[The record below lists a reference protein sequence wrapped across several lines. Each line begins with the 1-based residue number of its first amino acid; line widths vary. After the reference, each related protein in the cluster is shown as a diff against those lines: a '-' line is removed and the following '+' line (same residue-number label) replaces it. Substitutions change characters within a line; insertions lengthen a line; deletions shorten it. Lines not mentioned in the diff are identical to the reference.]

1 MQSEV
6 QQLFFQRSLRIRQPQ
21 RRAMVLLVVLV
32 VIALLSLAGYSFS
45 ELMLAEYQA
54 AQVSGRQIQAH
65 ALSDS
70 GLELLKTFLAQDAAI
85 IAEEGGLYDNP
96 ETMQGRIVV
105 EDENPRGRG
114 RFTILAPQLDD
125 NGILDGVR
133 YGVENESTRLNLN
146 TLLLA
151 EQYQEG
157 GGRTLLLSLP
167 GMTDEIADAILD
179 WIDADDEIREY
190 GAEMEYYSGLDPPY
204 APKNGPL
211 ESVEELLLVRGVTP
225 QLLFGPDANRNG
237 MVDSYEPD
245 GTVVGNFDN
254 ADGTMNRGWSA
265 YLTLYSAE
273 KNLNPD
279 GEKKIDLNGE
289 DMQVLFDE
297 LSARFEPSWATFI
310 VAYRQSGPYTGSQAG
325 ERDASGELDLSRPGR
340 VPLTSVLDLIGAKVQ
355 VRFQGDRESTVLES
369 PFAEVPLAMN
379 VYLPPLLEQVAV
391 NTAPVIP
398 GRININQAP
407 RVILLGIPGMTEE
420 IADEILSRREYEPD
434 ENQNQRRHE
443 TWLASEGIVTLTEM
457 KAMFPFIT
465 TGGNVYRAQVVGYYD
480 EGGPAARIETV
491 IDTNGPL
498 PRVVFWRDL
507 SHLGRGYAL
516 ETLGLADTSEN

>member
-1 MQSEV
+1 MNV
-6 QQLFFQRSLRIRQPQ
+6 SLRASTHP

-54 AQVSGRQIQAH
+54 AQVSGRKLQAH
-65 ALSDS
+65 ALADS
-70 GLELLKTFLAQDAAI
+70 GLEMLKTFLAQETTI
-85 IAEEGGLYDNP
+85 INEQGGLFDNP

-114 RFTILAPQLDD
+114 RFTILAPQLDE
-125 NGILDGVR
+125 NGILNGVR
-133 YGVENESTRLNLN
+133 FGVENESTRLNLN

-151 EQYQEG
+151 EQYQEN

-167 GMTDEIADAILD
+167 GMTEEIADAILD
-179 WIDADDEIREY
+179 WMDADDDIREY
-190 GAEMEYYSGLDPPY
+190 GAEIEFYTGLEPPY

-225 QLLFGPDANRNG
+225 ELLFGPDANRNG

-245 GTVVGNFDN
+245 GTTVGDFDN
-254 ADGTMNRGWSA
+254 SMGTMNRGWSA

-273 KNLNPD
+273 SNLNPD
-279 GEKKIDLNGE
+279 GEAKIDLNGE
-289 DMQVLFDE
+289 DMQVLFDA
-297 LSARFEPSWATFI
+297 LSARFEPSWATYI
-310 VAYRQSGPYTGSQAG
+310 VAYRQNGPYTGSESGEAG
-325 ERDASGELDLSRPGR
+325 ATGELDLSRPGR
-340 VPLTSVLDLIGAKVQ
+340 IPLTSVLDMVGTKVQ
-355 VRFQGDRESTVLES
+355 VRFQGDRNSTVLES
-369 PFAEVPLAMN
+369 PFPNVPLAMN
-379 VYLPPLLEQVAV
+379 VYLPPLLDQAAV
-391 NTAPVIP
+391 NTAAVIP

-407 RVILLGIPGMTEE
+407 RVILLGVPGMTEE
-420 IADEILSRREYEPD
+420 IADEILSRREYEVD

-443 TWLASEGIVTLTEM
+443 SWLMSEGIVTLAEM
-457 KAMFPFIT
+457 KVMFPFIT